1 MGEEESGANGRPRL
15 ASSYRFC
22 LLFFWQFCCLA
33 CASLCV
39 EISHRTCT
47 MCTGAA
53 RPINELS
60 LSVHNNNPNKQQ
72 QASNQTNE
80 AGKDSKSMQ
89 PVKKNDNCSKF
100 FTGIE
105 GWLFLLVKQQHEH
118 LDPQQRA
125 VPVSVRNHHSC
136 CELLPPNSSETLL
149 GKSVRCSAI
158 SR

>member
-1 MGEEESGANGRPRL
+1 MVDLGWPVVTVFAFYFFGNFVVLLVPPSAWR
-15 ASSYRFC
+15 YRI
-22 LLFFWQFCCLA
+22 A
-33 CASLCV
+33 RARCARGPHAQSTNFLCPSTTTTP
-39 EISHRTCT
+39 EQTTTSKQ
-47 MCTGAA
+47 
-53 RPINELS
+53 
-60 LSVHNNNPNKQQ
+60 PNKRGRQRFQ
-72 QASNQTNE
+72 EHAT
-80 AGKDSKSMQ
+80 G
-89 PVKKNDNCSKF
+89 KKNDNCSKF